1 MVRTTG
7 LVVVLGV
14 GFAAGATVAGDFI
27 ASVARGLMALNM
39 AGCAD
44 LGVELLMGVSGGEA
58 VFAAAGVL
66 GCVG

>member
-14 GFAAGATVAGDFI
+14 GFAAGATVAGDFV
-27 ASVARGLMALNM
+27 ASIARGLMALNM

-44 LGVELLMGVSGGEA
+44 LNAELLLDVSGGVA
-58 VFAAAGVL
+58 VVAAAGVL
-66 GCVG
+66 GCEG